1 MNSVREISIGKVA
14 TLING
19 YAFKPAH
26 RGSSGLKIIRIQN
39 LTNPNATY
47 NLTELEVP
55 EKYFVKSGDI
65 LIAWSATIDVFEWEG
80 GPALLNQHIFKVEFN
95 DDIIFKK
102 YFVFALKKTIRELIS
117 RAHGSTMKHI
127 VKSDFENHKIPFPNY
142 SDQIKIATLLQ
153 KVEILIAKR
162 KDSIAL
168 LDELVKSTF
177 LEMFGDPFFNP
188 KNWNLDKLENL
199 IQIKNGFAFDSQ
211 YFTGVS
217 DYVLMTPGNFFETGG
232 YKDRGAKQ
240 KYYSGPLKKEFLL
253 NPGDVLIAMTEQAP
267 GLLGSAL
274 IVPSNGK
281 FLHNQRLGLVQYNSN
296 KSNPRFIESL
306 FNSGWLRQNISKTS
320 TGTKVKHT
328 SVAKI
333 LSIQVFCPPIDLQ
346 NQFATTVEKIET
358 LKQQAQESLAE
369 LQNLYGALSQK
380 ASKASW
386 T

>member
-1 MNSVREISIGKVA
+1 
-14 TLING
+14 
-19 YAFKPAH
+19 
-26 RGSSGLKIIRIQN
+26 
-39 LTNPNATY
+39 
-47 NLTELEVP
+47 
-55 EKYFVKSGDI
+55 
-65 LIAWSATIDVFEWEG
+65 
-80 GPALLNQHIFKVEFN
+80 
-95 DDIIFKK
+95 
-102 YFVFALKKTIRELIS
+102 
-117 RAHGSTMKHI
+117 
-127 VKSDFENHKIPFPNY
+127 
-142 SDQIKIATLLQ
+142 
-153 KVEILIAKR
+153 
-162 KDSIAL
+162 
-168 LDELVKSTF
+168 
-177 LEMFGDPFFNP
+177 
-188 KNWNLDKLENL
+188 
-199 IQIKNGFAFDSQ
+199 
-211 YFTGVS
+211 
-217 DYVLMTPGNFFETGG
+217 MTPGNFFETGG